1 MEINNDLEK
10 LFYSVYVKLGGTS
23 IEVEIEQDDYNV
35 AFDEALRVYR
45 TYSRES
51 IHEGFFFLEA
61 KAGVMTYDLPEEIDN
76 VKELR
81 RLRTALLMGGNG
93 FEPFSAAFVQHT
105 LRYRDTSFPGLLNF
119 EALTQFHEQL
129 GKMFGE
135 HIMFEFDEGESKLH
149 LWRTLRADETVMVE
163 CSAVKS
169 INRLLKNSASY
180 IWLTKYTEAAIRII
194 LGEKYTKFAT
204 IPGPQGGTVLKG
216 SDLVAKGEEMKEK
229 LIQDLLD
236 YADGGGGPIPFFG

>member
-1 MEINNDLEK
+1 MENKNELEK

-23 IEVEIEQDDYNV
+23 IEVELNDDDYNV

-51 IHEGFFFLEA
+51 IHEGFFFMEV
-61 KAGVMTYDLPEEIDN
+61 KPGVSEYTLPEEIDN

-81 RLRTALLMGGNG
+81 RTRTSLLMGGNG

-105 LRYRDTSFPGLLNF
+105 LRYRDNTFPGLLNF

-129 GKMFGE
+129 GRMFGE
-135 HIMFEFDEGESKLH
+135 HIMFNFDEGTSKITI
-149 LWRTLRADETVMVE
+149 WRTMRADETLLVE

-169 INRLLKNSASY
+169 INRLLKNAAAY
-180 IWLTKYTEAAIRII
+180 RWLAQYTEASVRVM
-194 LGEKYTKFAT
+194 LGEKYSKSSTL
-204 IPGPQGGTVLKG
+204 PGPQGGTILKG
-216 SDLVAKGEEMKEK
+216 SDLLSKGHEMKEI
-229 LIQDLLD
+229 LVQELLD
-236 YADGGGGPIPFFG
+236 YADGGEAPMPFFG